1 MCPNTSEKGGEFSPE
16 VEFRGFLALFQAG
29 KVPKRIFPSHSVTG
43 GPTSLT
49 WRENGMGQCQQQE
62 KKGKWTLFVWDEE
75 GKVLFQ
81 SQHGVDLV
89 CSGRLNMMR
98 ERTGVGIRLE
108 NQTAFFL

>member
-1 MCPNTSEKGGEFSPE
+1 
-16 VEFRGFLALFQAG
+16 
-29 KVPKRIFPSHSVTG
+29 
-43 GPTSLT
+43 
-49 WRENGMGQCQQQE
+49 MGQCQQQE

-108 NQTAFFL
+108 DQTAFFSFIFFFFSLISISFNLINFSF